1 MGLLGPHGRLLLE
14 EVLEAVVYLV
24 QLQRVLVEAALH
36 LMELVEFTEQVVYQA
51 LLVYLSRLR
60 FLLQ

>member
-1 MGLLGPHGRLLLE
+1 MVHHGRLLLE

-24 QLQRVLVEAALH
+24 QLQRVLVEVALL

>member
-1 MGLLGPHGRLLLE
+1 MGPHGRLLLE